1 MWIGYSHVDRLI
13 TYPYAH
19 NLSASGLLESAAGP
33 SQNPKCAPVVGSMGA
48 PGNVRRRAQ
57 PESQA
62 RTCGGDPWARRATC
76 VAEPSQNPKRAPVV
90 GSMGAQG
97 AESAPHSSY
106 RLVSMATRQPVVPQ
120 ILKE

>member
-13 TYPYAH
+13 AYPYAH
-19 NLSASGLLESAAGP
+19 NLSASVLLESL
-33 SQNPKCAPVVGSMGA
+33 
-48 PGNVRRRAQ
+48 
-57 PESQA
+57 
-62 RTCGGDPWARRATC
+62 
-76 VAEPSQNPKRAPVV
+76 AEPSQDSKRAPVV